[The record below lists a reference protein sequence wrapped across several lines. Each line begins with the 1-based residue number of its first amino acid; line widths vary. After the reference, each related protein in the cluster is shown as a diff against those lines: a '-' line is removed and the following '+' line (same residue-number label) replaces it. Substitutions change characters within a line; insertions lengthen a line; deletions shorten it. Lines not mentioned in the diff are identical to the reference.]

1 METSELRRGNY
12 VSRKDIG
19 NGSERI
25 EIVLEIYKTKLLT
38 SGAVSV
44 IVNQNEIEPIP
55 LTEEWLLKLGFEN
68 LNYGWYLNKIKLF
81 DYSYKKGS
89 INLKINSF
97 DVPSTQIKYV
107 HQLQNLHFALT
118 EEELTIKN

>member
-44 IVNQNEIEPIP
+44 IVNKNEIKPIP
-55 LTEEWLLKLGFEN
+55 LTEEWLLKFGFEN

-107 HQLQNLHFALT
+107 HQLQNLFFALA
-118 EEELTIKN
+118 EQELTIKK